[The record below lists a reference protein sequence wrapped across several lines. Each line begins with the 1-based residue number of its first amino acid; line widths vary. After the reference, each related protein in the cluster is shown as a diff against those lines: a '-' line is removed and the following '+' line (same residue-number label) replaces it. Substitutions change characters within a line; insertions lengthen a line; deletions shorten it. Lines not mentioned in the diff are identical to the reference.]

1 MKEIKEFNSGWQ
13 KGLVN
18 IIKEIGILLVFVIK
32 KIHIKRKN
40 IKCEVTNVT
49 DLDALLVKSISDLKE
64 CVDVEIL

>member
-40 IKCEVTNVT
+40 IMCEVTNVT
-49 DLDALLVKSISDLKE
+49 DLDVLLVKSISDLKE